1 MANFFL
7 PQSMRPAV
15 GRHPLELPAP
25 ATLGQAL
32 AQLAEQQPD
41 MVSRFWREQRLL
53 PGFFLFKNQQLLPAG
68 HAADCALAAGD
79 QVRLVQPLSGG

>member
-7 PQSMRPAV
+7 PQSMRPAT
-15 GRHPLELPAP
+15 GRHPLDLPVP

-32 AQLAEQQPD
+32 EQLGHEQPE
-41 MVSRFWREQRLL
+41 MVGRFWREQRLL
-53 PGFFLFKNQQLLPAG
+53 PGFFLFKNQQLLQA
-68 HAADCALAAGD
+68 AQVADCALAAGD